1 MDFSSTIAAIAT
13 PPGVSATGM
22 IRVSGVQALI
32 LVQKAFKGKVLSE
45 QDSHTMHF
53 GRITNKKGNVIDEV
67 VIGIFKAPSSFTG
80 ENVAE
85 ISCHGSPYILQK
97 VMERLYEVGIRQ
109 AAAGE
114 FTKRAFLN
122 GKMDLTKAEAVG
134 DLIHSE
140 SQGAHLSAINQ
151 LKGGISDKVKA
162 LREEL
167 VKLTSLLE
175 LELDFGEEDVEFADR
190 SHLTDLLGRIKA
202 EVKTLIASFSTG
214 KMVKNGVQV
223 AIVGKPNAGKSTL
236 LNAILKEEKAI
247 VSSVAGTTR
256 DVIED
261 VAEIEGILF
270 RFFDT
275 AGLRETTDEVEGIG
289 IERARK
295 KMEQAHLIIYLYDVN
310 EMQEAELKLEL
321 EALPKDKPMVV
332 VGNKI
337 DLAEEL
343 LENASTQLYISSKAS
358 DNIKALE
365 EVLLKEVG
373 LNENLGD
380 YSHVTTLRHAEAL
393 RRIDNAI
400 IDIENGFEMGI
411 SSELI
416 IMDIKL
422 ALEAMG
428 EITGEVTNDEILGS
442 IFSKFCI
449 GK

>member
-1 MDFSSTIAAIAT
+1 VDFSSTIAAIAT

>member
-22 IRVSGVQALI
+22 IRVSGVDALT

-45 QDSHTMHF
+45 QESHTMHF
-53 GRITNKKGNVIDEV
+53 GRIIDTQGEVIDEV

-97 VMERLYEVGIRQ
+97 VMERLYGVGIRQ

-175 LELDFGEEDVEFADR
+175 LELDFSEEDVEFADR

-214 KMVKNGVQV
+214 KMVKHGVQV

-310 EMQEAELKLEL
+310 EMQEEELKLEL
-321 EALPKDKPMVV
+321 VALNKDKPLVV

-358 DNIKALE
+358 DNIKSLE
-365 EVLLKEVG
+365 ELLLKEVG

>member
-22 IRVSGVQALI
+22 IRVSGAQALT
-32 LVQKAFKGKVLSE
+32 LLQNAFKGKVLSE

-53 GRITNKKGNVIDEV
+53 GRIIDTQGEVIDEV

-97 VMERLYEVGIRQ
+97 VMERLYGVGIRQ

-175 LELDFGEEDVEFADR
+175 LELDFSEEDVEFADR

-214 KMVKNGVQV
+214 KMVKHGVQV

-295 KMEQAHLIIYLYDVN
+295 KMVQAHLIIYLYDVN
-310 EMQEAELKLEL
+310 EMQEEELKLEL
-321 EALPKDKPMVV
+321 VALPKDKPMVV

-358 DNIKALE
+358 DNIKSLE
-365 EVLLKEVG
+365 ELLLKEVG

-380 YSHVTTLRHAEAL
+380 YSHVTTLRHVEAL

>member
-1 MDFSSTIAAIAT
+1 VDFSSTIAAIAT

-22 IRVSGVQALI
+22 IRVSGVDALT

-53 GRITNKKGNVIDEV
+53 GRITDKQGDVIDEV

-310 EMQEAELKLEL
+310 EMQEEELKLEL
-321 EALPKDKPMVV
+321 DALPKDKPMVV

>member
-13 PPGVSATGM
+13 PTGVSATGM
-22 IRVSGVQALI
+22 IRVSGADTFK
-32 LVQKAFKGKVLSE
+32 LVQKAFKGKKLAE
-45 QDSHTMHF
+45 QESHTMHF
-53 GRITNKKGNVIDEV
+53 GRITDANAQVIDEV
-67 VIGIFKAPSSFTG
+67 VIGIFKAPRSFTG

-85 ISCHGSPYILQK
+85 ISCHGSPYILQR

-151 LKGGISDKVKA
+151 LKGGISDKVKE

-190 SHLTDLLGRIKA
+190 THLTDLLGRIKA

-236 LNAILKEEKAI
+236 LNVILKEEKAI

-256 DVIED
+256 DIIED

-310 EMQEAELKLEL
+310 EMSEQELKLEI

-337 DLAEEL
+337 DLLQEL
-343 LENASTQLYISSKAS
+343 VKNVSTQLYISS
-358 DNIKALE
+358 
-365 EVLLKEVG
+365 
-373 LNENLGD
+373 
-380 YSHVTTLRHAEAL
+380 
-393 RRIDNAI
+393 
-400 IDIENGFEMGI
+400 
-411 SSELI
+411 
-416 IMDIKL
+416 
-422 ALEAMG
+422 
-428 EITGEVTNDEILGS
+428 
-442 IFSKFCI
+442 
-449 GK
+449 

>member
-1 MDFSSTIAAIAT
+1 
-13 PPGVSATGM
+13 
-22 IRVSGVQALI
+22 
-32 LVQKAFKGKVLSE
+32 
-45 QDSHTMHF
+45 
-53 GRITNKKGNVIDEV
+53 
-67 VIGIFKAPSSFTG
+67 
-80 ENVAE
+80 
-85 ISCHGSPYILQK
+85 
-97 VMERLYEVGIRQ
+97 
-109 AAAGE
+109 
-114 FTKRAFLN
+114 
-122 GKMDLTKAEAVG
+122 
-134 DLIHSE
+134 
-140 SQGAHLSAINQ
+140 
-151 LKGGISDKVKA
+151 
-162 LREEL
+162 
-167 VKLTSLLE
+167 
-175 LELDFGEEDVEFADR
+175 
-190 SHLTDLLGRIKA
+190 
-202 EVKTLIASFSTG
+202 
-214 KMVKNGVQV
+214 
-223 AIVGKPNAGKSTL
+223 
-236 LNAILKEEKAI
+236 
-247 VSSVAGTTR
+247 
-256 DVIED
+256 
-261 VAEIEGILF
+261 
-270 RFFDT
+270 
-275 AGLRETTDEVEGIG
+275 
-289 IERARK
+289 
-295 KMEQAHLIIYLYDVN
+295 
-310 EMQEAELKLEL
+310 
-321 EALPKDKPMVV
+321 MVV